1 MHQSGII
8 SLATLQLQ
16 IENTYSTAT
25 INSCCG
31 FDFNTHF
38 RPKSATAGAAYGK
51 TVACGIHGG
60 RIKYEIDILIV
71 SERNKTIAECGGL
84 SYGKKRSLAAL
95 G

>member
-16 IENTYSTAT
+16 IENTYSAAT

-38 RPKSATAGAAYGK
+38 RLPSLQLLVQLMAKLSP
-51 TVACGIHGG
+51 V
-60 RIKYEIDILIV
+60 V
-71 SERNKTIAECGGL
+71 SVVEG
-84 SYGKKRSLAAL
+84 
-95 G
+95 